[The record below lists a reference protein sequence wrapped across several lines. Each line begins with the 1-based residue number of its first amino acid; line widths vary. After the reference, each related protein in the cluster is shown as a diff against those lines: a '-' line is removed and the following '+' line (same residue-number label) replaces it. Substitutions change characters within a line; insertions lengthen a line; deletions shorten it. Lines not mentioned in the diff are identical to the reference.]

1 MRNTGRRC
9 LTARY
14 KENSLVYH
22 TAIPADFNDNTD
34 CINNMIACIV
44 LINDTHF
51 QRGLLIRDKAP
62 RANVFFCPAKCG

>member
-22 TAIPADFNDNTD
+22 TAILAGFNDNTV
-34 CINNMIACIV
+34 CINTMIACIV
-44 LINDTHF
+44 LINATHF
-51 QRGLLIRDKAP
+51 QRGLVIRDGEP
-62 RANVFFCPAKCG
+62 GLNVFFCPAKRR

>member
-1 MRNTGRRC
+1 MGDTGRRC

-22 TAIPADFNDNTD
+22 AVILADFNDNTV

-44 LINDTHF
+44 LINDTHL
-51 QRGLLIRDKAP
+51 QRGLAIRDGELGL
-62 RANVFFCPAKCG
+62 NIFFCPAKS